1 VSDVPLSKEPKR
13 VFYVQKA
20 AVGNSDMGPV
30 FLGPDYVRAT
40 AEEMRQHIY
49 ETVTR
54 EREAFT
60 AAVDGTSGWMPFYDW
75 FEREFG
81 DE

>member
-1 VSDVPLSKEPKR
+1 MTDALSKEPAK
-13 VFYVQKA
+13 VFYVERESFGGLVSYHPAK
-20 AVGNSDMGPV
+20 
-30 FLGPDYVRAT
+30 

-54 EREAFT
+54 ERETFT
-60 AAVDGTSGWMPFYDW
+60 ATVDGTSAWMPFYDW

-81 DE
+81 DD